1 MTKLTDFSISSRW
14 PAQNPDILQLYS
26 LATPNGVKV
35 SIMLEELG
43 LPYEVHKIS
52 FAENDQF
59 TPEFLEI
66 SPNNKIPAIIDP
78 NGPGGDAVSVFESAA
93 ILIYLAEKTGKLLS
107 SDPKTRLETL
117 SWLMFQMGSEGP
129 MFGQLGYFHKFAG
142 SEIEDPRP
150 KQRYVDEGKRILGVM
165 NKRMEGREWI
175 AGDYSIADI
184 ALIPWIQTLTRFY
197 KTDELLELDSFTNV
211 TRWRDQFADR
221 AAVVAGW
228 GQPPND

>member
-1 MTKLTDFSISSRW
+1 MTKLSDFSISSRW

-35 SIMLEELG
+35 SIMLEEVG

-52 FAENDQF
+52 FAEKDQF

-78 NGPGGDAVSVFESAA
+78 NGPDGNAVSIFESAA
-93 ILIYLAEKTGKLLS
+93 ILIYLAEKTGKFL
-107 SDPKTRLETL
+107 PTGAQTRQATM

-150 KQRYVDEGKRILGVM
+150 KQRYIDEGKRILGVM
-165 NKRMEGREWI
+165 DRQLADKEWI
-175 AGDYSIADI
+175 TGADYTIADI

-197 KTDELLELDSFTNV
+197 KTDELLELESFSNV
-211 TRWRDQFADR
+211 IRWRDTFAVR
-221 AAVVAGW
+221 PAVEKGW
-228 GQPPND
+228 LVPA